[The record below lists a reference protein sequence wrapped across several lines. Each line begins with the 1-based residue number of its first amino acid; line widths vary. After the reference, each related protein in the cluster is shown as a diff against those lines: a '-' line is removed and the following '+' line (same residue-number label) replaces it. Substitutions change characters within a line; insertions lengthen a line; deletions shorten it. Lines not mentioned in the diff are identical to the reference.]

1 MKAGLEISVASLPP
15 EVVGHHV
22 PGREGHADTRIVET
36 SRHRPQGSWKQPI
49 VAMHELDAPAARVFH
64 ALVVVLIEA
73 DPKFIA
79 YQPVSRPEHPRGDR
93 DTVVRRAVV
102 NDDDLE
108 LDALLIQDAPQT
120 ALDGGTVVVH
130 R

>member
-1 MKAGLEISVASLPP
+1 MEISVASLPP
-15 EVVGHHV
+15 AVVGHHS
-22 PGREGHADTRIVET
+22 PWREGQADTRIVET

-49 VAMHELDAPAARVFH
+49 VAMHELDAPAARVFQ
-64 ALVVVLIEA
+64 ALVVVLVEA
-73 DPKFIA
+73 DPSFIA
-79 YQPVSRPEHPRGDR
+79 YQPVSGPEHPRGDR

-102 NDDDLE
+102 NDHDLE

-120 ALDGGTVVVH
+120 TFNGGAVVVH